1 MTTRK
6 ATQLLWRTAV
16 LVVAAGVL
24 TIGLAAALPLDT
36 PSVDTADAAAA
47 PATSPSDSLDGSLPA
62 LADFAKVWSID
73 LGHNVVE
80 QPPPSAADAVLA
92 ATPPPTI
99 HVIGTIVEPGHSLAM
114 ILGGDGKTVFQGV
127 GDVSGGA
134 KITAIS
140 IDSVTFDV
148 GGKAIVYQVEK
159 PPAPAAPPPSA
170 APATVIPAEEQ

>member
-1 MTTRK
+1 
-6 ATQLLWRTAV
+6 
-16 LVVAAGVL
+16 
-24 TIGLAAALPLDT
+24 
-36 PSVDTADAAAA
+36 
-47 PATSPSDSLDGSLPA
+47 
-62 LADFAKVWSID
+62 
-73 LGHNVVE
+73 
-80 QPPPSAADAVLA
+80 
-92 ATPPPTI
+92 
-99 HVIGTIVEPGHSLAM
+99 M